1 MLGKLFSNKKNTKI
15 YRNPVPTVDI
25 IIELKGG
32 IVLIERR
39 NAPFGWAIP
48 GGFVDYGE
56 CLEDAARREAEEET
70 SLKVTLKEM
79 LYTYSNPARDPRRH
93 TVSTVF
99 IATAKGNP
107 TAADDAKNLGIF
119 KLHALPKE
127 LAFDHAQILAD
138 YIKFRK
144 TGKRPKPV

>member
-1 MLGKLFSNKKNTKI
+1 MLKALFPKKKSEKE
-15 YRNPVPTVDI
+15 YRNPVPTVDT
-25 IIELKGG
+25 IIEVKGG
-32 IVLIERR
+32 IILIERR
-39 NAPFGWAIP
+39 NAPYGWAIP

-56 CLEDAARREAEEET
+56 SLEDAARREAEEET

-99 IATAKGNP
+99 TATAKGNP
-107 TAADDAKNLGIF
+107 TAADDAKNLAVF
-119 KLHALPKE
+119 KLTALPKE

-138 YIKFRK
+138 YIKYKK
-144 TGKRPKPV
+144 TGRFPKPS

>member
-1 MLGKLFSNKKNTKI
+1 MLGKLFSGKKNDKT

-25 IIELKGG
+25 IIEIKGG

-70 SLKVTLKEM
+70 SLKVTLKAM

-99 IATAKGNP
+99 TATAKGNP
-107 TAADDAKNLGIF
+107 AAADDAKNLKIF
-119 KLHALPKE
+119 KLSELPKE
-127 LAFDHAQILAD
+127 MAFDHAQILAD

-144 TGKRPKPV
+144 TGKLPKPA

>member
-1 MLGKLFSNKKNTKI
+1 MFSFFKKQH
-15 YRNPVPTVDI
+15 RNPVPTVDI
-25 IIELKGG
+25 IIEIKGG

-39 NAPFGWAIP
+39 NAPYGWAIP

-70 SLKVTLKEM
+70 SLQVTLKDM
-79 LYTYSNPARDPRRH
+79 LYTYSNPARDSRRH

-99 IATAKGNP
+99 TATAKGNP
-107 TAADDAKNLGIF
+107 AAADDAKNLKVF
-119 KLHALPKE
+119 KLSELPKE
-127 LAFDHAQILAD
+127 MAFDHAQILAD

-144 TGKRPKPV
+144 TGKRPKPA